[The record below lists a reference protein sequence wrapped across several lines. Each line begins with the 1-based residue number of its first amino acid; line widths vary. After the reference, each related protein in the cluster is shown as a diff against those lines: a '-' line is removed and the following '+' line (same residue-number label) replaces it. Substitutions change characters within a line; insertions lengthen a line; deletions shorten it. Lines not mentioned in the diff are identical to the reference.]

1 MDDKELILGQYQ
13 AYSAAKEKYI
23 DRNFQTNSFYMIVTF
38 VLLFVCYLFMSL
50 TPAYEPILLT
60 SAFGVVVSVLWWLNI
75 DSYQFWIKI
84 KYAKVLEYLETKLP
98 ERPYNKEF
106 EEFKEAKKRKKATVF
121 ADFQKGLT
129 VLLLLSFL
137 LTFAYNL
144 IQYLNQPKGL

>member
-13 AYSAAKEKYI
+13 AYSAAKEKFI
-23 DRNFQTNSFYMIVTF
+23 DRHFQTNRFYMVISF
-38 VLLFVCYLFMSL
+38 VLLFVCYLFVSL

-60 SAFGVVVSVLWWLNI
+60 SAFGMVVSVLWWLNI

-84 KYAKVLEYLETKLP
+84 KYSKVLEYLETKLP

-106 EEFKEAKKRKKATVF
+106 EEFKEAKRQKKAMVF

-129 VLLLLSFL
+129 ALLFVAFL
-137 LTFAYNL
+137 LTFSYFL
-144 IQYLNQPKGL
+144 IQFLSAPKGI

>member
-23 DRNFQTNSFYMIVTF
+23 DRNFQTNRFYMIVTF

-75 DSYQFWIKI
+75 DS
-84 KYAKVLEYLETKLP
+84 
-98 ERPYNKEF
+98 
-106 EEFKEAKKRKKATVF
+106 
-121 ADFQKGLT
+121 
-129 VLLLLSFL
+129 
-137 LTFAYNL
+137 
-144 IQYLNQPKGL
+144 

>member
-23 DRNFQTNSFYMIVTF
+23 DRHFQTNRFYMITSF
-38 VLLFVCYLFMSL
+38 VLLFVCYLFISL
-50 TPAYEPILLT
+50 TPQYQPVLLT
-60 SAFGVVVSVLWWLNI
+60 AGFGMLVSALWWLNI

-84 KYAKVLEYLETKLP
+84 KYSKVLEYLETKLP

-106 EEFKEAKKRKKATVF
+106 IEFQEAKRRKKATVF
-121 ADFQKGLT
+121 ADFQKFLT
-129 VLLLLSFL
+129 VILFVSFL

-144 IQYLNQPKGL
+144 IQFLNQPKGL